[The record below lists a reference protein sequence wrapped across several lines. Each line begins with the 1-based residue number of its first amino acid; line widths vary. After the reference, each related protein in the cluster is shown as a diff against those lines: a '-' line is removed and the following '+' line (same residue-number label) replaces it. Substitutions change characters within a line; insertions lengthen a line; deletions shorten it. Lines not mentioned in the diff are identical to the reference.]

1 MPFAVSVLRNFS
13 CAFFALLIA
22 LAPYSPAGGATLES
36 RQSPTREAVVR
47 ALEARGVDAA
57 SAAARAAALTDEEA
71 ATLAARIDEL
81 PAGGALDLTEYA
93 VVGFKILL
101 ALTVF
106 GFILFVILKGS
117 ESDDAPPAQ

>member
-1 MPFAVSVLRNFS
+1 MPFAVSVLHNFS
-13 CAFFALLIA
+13 CAFLALLIA
-22 LAPYSPAGGATLES
+22 LVPYSRAGAAAFES

-57 SAAARAAALTDEEA
+57 SAAARAPARTHPEA

-81 PAGGALDLTEYA
+81 PAGGAIDLTEYA
-93 VVGFKILL
+93 ALGFKILL

-106 GFILFVILKGS
+106 GFILFVALHGF
-117 ESDDAPPAQ
+117 DDDEAAAQ